1 MSHYMFAY
9 VITCSSP
16 VSKKDQNYEATR
28 LHFENLVKRYGHPV
42 IILNLIKVVSI
53 FLLFEGNDFIFFPH
67 LSNVSNFLNKQFSC
81 IFANI
86 LQKGGN
92 LLVFFYFGKI
102 LKWLILV
109 LFNQQSH
116 ERKPRESILR
126 SEFGKAIDFI
136 NKDLSQENRLRFLH
150 WDLKH
155 FQRLVSFII

>member
-86 LQKGGN
+86 LQKGGD
-92 LLVFFYFGKI
+92 LFVFFFF
-102 LKWLILV
+102 ILV
-109 LFNQQSH
+109 
-116 ERKPRESILR
+116 
-126 SEFGKAIDFI
+126 
-136 NKDLSQENRLRFLH
+136 RFLSDWYWFFLTNSH
-150 WDLKH
+150 TRGNLESPY
-155 FQRLVSFII
+155 FVLSLVRLLISLTKIYHRRTGWGFFIGILNIFRG

>member
-42 IILNLIKVVSI
+42 IILNLIKVASI
-53 FLLFEGNDFIFFPH
+53 FHLLKEIILFFPIYQMY
-67 LSNVSNFLNKQFSC
+67 LISSISNFL
-81 IFANI
+81 
-86 LQKGGN
+86 
-92 LLVFFYFGKI
+92 VFLPTYYRRVVICLSFFIYFGKI